1 MTTDDVSMV
10 SADSILQTNGRSGG
24 QNCAGFKTKFCFDDD
39 SGDKLTMSGW
49 SCNDSAWFPG
59 CDADGYVVMKG
70 MATTPPNLDAT
81 IVSRTSPFWRKLP
94 KFASCVAT

>member
-10 SADSILQTNGRSGG
+10 SGDSILHANGRSGG

-39 SGDKLTMSGW
+39 SGNELTVSGW

-59 CDADGYVVMKG
+59 CEADGYDEG
-70 MATTPPNLDAT
+70 NGNDATTPKSGCNNCVKDIT
-81 IVSRTSPFWRKLP
+81 ILEEI
-94 KFASCVAT
+94 AEIC

>member
-59 CDADGYVVMKG
+59 CEADGYDEGNGNDPSKSGCNNCVK
-70 MATTPPNLDAT
+70 DIT
-81 IVSRTSPFWRKLP
+81 ILEEI
-94 KFASCVAT
+94 AEIC